1 MVIFLKYAKFL
12 DSLTLKRNKLIACLL
27 IGNDVNGKFLAN
39 GGQLKSFV
47 ERHAQAKRQT
57 GL

>member
-1 MVIFLKYAKFL
+1 MFLKYAKFL
-12 DSLTLKRNKLIACLL
+12 DSLTMKRNKLNACLL